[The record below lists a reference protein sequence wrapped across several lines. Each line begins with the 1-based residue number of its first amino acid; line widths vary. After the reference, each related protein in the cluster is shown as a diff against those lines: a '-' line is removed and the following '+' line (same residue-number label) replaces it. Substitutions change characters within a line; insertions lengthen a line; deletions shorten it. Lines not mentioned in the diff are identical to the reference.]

1 LETARI
7 EEVVQDFV
15 TLKRRG
21 TNLLGLCPFHSER
34 TPSFNV
40 SPSKNLFK
48 CFGCGKGGDPVR
60 FVMEHENMRFPEALR
75 YLARKYRIHIEEIQP
90 SPEVLV
96 QQQEEESLYIV
107 NEFARQYYQSQL
119 LETDAGRSI
128 GLSYFKERGF
138 REETIRRFGLG
149 FAPSEGDAFTQAAL
163 HAGYK
168 VDYLQK
174 LGLSTAQQR
183 DFFRNRVLFTIFN
196 LSGKPVAFAG
206 RIMEKQSRA
215 PKYIN
220 SPESDI
226 YVKNKVLYGINFA
239 QRAIRQADEC
249 ILVEGYTDVLSLHQA
264 GIEHVVASSGTS
276 LTDGQLNLVKR
287 LSNNLLIL
295 YDGDSAGTK
304 AALRGLDMVLEKDM
318 NVRVALLPEGE
329 DPDSYVRKVGA
340 AAFREFL
347 QREATDFILF
357 KSRLLLA
364 EAKGDPVRK
373 AGLVRNIVDSIAR
386 VPDPFKRS
394 FFIQSCAR
402 LMELDEAI
410 LVTETNKTVQQL
422 LAQRQREKDKSRE
435 GPMGVRT
442 AGTGTSESTALPE
455 PADTPAAHPAP
466 AGDHA
471 FQERDIVRILVSAGG
486 TLYDPA
492 EQLTV
497 ADFILHNIQ
506 EVLDDFDNPDYQS
519 IVREAARMVQDG
531 VRFSP
536 QHFIRHPDKVIRDI
550 AIDLLHSPWEYS
562 PGWAERDLPLSFQ
575 KAPEHNFNEDS
586 LRALMHF
593 KLRKIIRL
601 CEKNQQTLKE
611 QPKDA
616 DPERTDILLQVQTRL
631 IISRNQLARELG
643 IHVLK

>member
-1 LETARI
+1 M
-7 EEVVQDFV
+7 QDFV

-40 SPSKNLFK
+40 SPSKNIFR
-48 CFGCGKGGDPVR
+48 CFGCGKGGDPAR
-60 FVMEHENMRFPEALR
+60 FIMEHEGMTFPEALR

-96 QQQEEESLYIV
+96 QQQEAESLYIV
-107 NEFARQYYQSQL
+107 NEFARKYYQDQL
-119 LETDAGRSI
+119 LETDTGKSI

-138 REETIRRFGLG
+138 REETIRKFGLG
-149 FAPSEGDAFTQAAL
+149 FAPAEGQAFTNAAMQ
-163 HAGYK
+163 AGYK
-168 VDYLQK
+168 ADYLRK
-174 LGLSTAQQR
+174 LGLTTAQGR
-183 DFFRNRVLFTIFN
+183 DFFRNRVMFTIFN

-206 RIMEKQSRA
+206 RIMEKNPRA

-220 SPESDI
+220 SPETDI

-239 QRAIRQADEC
+239 QRAIRQADAC

-276 LTDGQLNLVKR
+276 LTDGQLTLIKRMTDNLV
-287 LSNNLLIL
+287 IL
-295 YDGDSAGTK
+295 YDGDPAGIK

-318 NVRVALLPEGE
+318 NVRVALLPDGE
-329 DPDSYVRKVGA
+329 DPDSYVRRVGA
-340 AAFREFL
+340 AAFQEFL
-347 QREATDFILF
+347 RQEATDFILF
-357 KSRLLLA
+357 KSKLLLS
-364 EAKGDPVRK
+364 EAAGDPVRK
-373 AGLVRNIVDSIAR
+373 AALVRDIVESIAR

-410 LVTETNKTVQQL
+410 LVTETNKSVQQL
-422 LAQRQREKDKSRE
+422 MSQRQREKEKSRDTPLVVRS
-435 GPMGVRT
+435 GPGAAEAETPSVAPAEAPPTRP
-442 AGTGTSESTALPE
+442 AGTGSHT
-455 PADTPAAHPAP
+455 
-466 AGDHA
+466 
-471 FQERDIVRILVSAGG
+471 FQERDIIRILVSSGG
-486 TLYDPA
+486 EIHDPT
-492 EQLTV
+492 EQTTV
-497 ADFILHNIQ
+497 AAFILHNIE
-506 EVLDDFDNPDYQS
+506 EVLDDFDDSDYQT
-519 IVREAARMVQDG
+519 IIREALRMLRDEVP
-531 VRFSP
+531 FSP
-536 QHFIRHPDKVIRDI
+536 QHFVRHPDKVIRDI

-575 KAPEHNFNEDS
+575 KPPEHNFNEDS

-601 CEKNQQTLKE
+601 CEKNQQEMKASSGE
-611 QPKDA
+611 P
-616 DPERTDILLQVQTRL
+616 DPERMNVLLQVQTRL
-631 IISRNQLARELG
+631 LMVRNQLARELG